1 MNIGMKPIT
10 NLNATLALNNNYV
23 FNFKD
28 VTESNSLAPGHST
41 SDTKM
46 LIGVGSTELTYPLT
60 VVGTVNN
67 EPFSYTLNVQIP
79 YTNENEITSIEN
91 ENSIIIKA

>member
-1 MNIGMKPIT
+1 MQLTLMNIGVKSIT

-28 VTESNSLAPGHST
+28 VTESNPLAPGHST
-41 SDTKM
+41 SDTQI
-46 LIGVGSTELTYPLT
+46 LIGAGFSSGLTYPLT

-67 EPFSYTLNVQIP
+67 ETLRYTLNVHIP
-79 YTNENEITSIEN
+79 YTNENEI
-91 ENSIIIKA
+91 IKVRR